1 MDLTKYGASPYGPGS
16 PLRGDQNQSP
26 LAAALRGV
34 LGQEEPG
41 SVLDPATA
49 GLKSINDKANLVSI
63 LSDLVPAKGAATLPH
78 AAGIFIGPKAK
89 TWNAQA
95 AAKAAELLR
104 AGHDP
109 EQVRRLTGT
118 SLFPDGRLRQEIS
131 DHNAQLT
138 RMLMPDA
145 KPDALGAQ
153 LFHPELEAA
162 YPEKMRDVVA
172 RLRGSSETGGEY
184 RSGKIK
190 VTADNASNAKSTLLH
205 EIQHNIQD
213 TEGFARGGSPAEF
226 IKDAQWAAK
235 ARGLDPSWAEKK
247 AWLDYSKLAGEAE
260 ARLVQR
266 RRALTPEERQ
276 NTPLEWDVPPESQK
290 VINYDDTA
298 AEVPAAM
305 ALRRGGRPDLFL
317 SHGAWSSSIMRKGE
331 LVRELTHPSMAIT
344 KDAPTA
350 PWGDLMLIPREGK
363 FDPRASPAA
372 LHDMDAWTPSWQD
385 NAYTSATARNKAGSI
400 ENDAQARL
408 FDKFGHRW
416 DKGGLNQTGPAAIGV
431 NRFPSFEAFE
441 NATRGGVKR
450 LEGGAPVPQEHFE
463 FLEDPRLSKP
473 EMLEKY
479 LRGEMGSPADKVY
492 AQEIMKSMRQS
503 PQNYAELKVFGH
515 VPLTADN
522 FAGVLAK
529 KRKVPEH
536 VTQALRDRGLHVKT
550 YDHWANED
558 LAAHAN
564 ELQALSRQ
572 SMTPGFDT
580 DPQRLNVIAEQLRK
594 VDR

>member
-298 AEVPAAM
+298 AEVPA
-305 ALRRGGRPDLFL
+305 
-317 SHGAWSSSIMRKGE
+317 
-331 LVRELTHPSMAIT
+331 
-344 KDAPTA
+344 
-350 PWGDLMLIPREGK
+350 
-363 FDPRASPAA
+363 
-372 LHDMDAWTPSWQD
+372 
-385 NAYTSATARNKAGSI
+385 
-400 ENDAQARL
+400 
-408 FDKFGHRW
+408 
-416 DKGGLNQTGPAAIGV
+416 
-431 NRFPSFEAFE
+431 
-441 NATRGGVKR
+441 
-450 LEGGAPVPQEHFE
+450 
-463 FLEDPRLSKP
+463 
-473 EMLEKY
+473 
-479 LRGEMGSPADKVY
+479 DKVY

-529 KRKVPEH
+529 KRRVPEH

-550 YDHWANED
+550 YDQWANED